1 MTGIPVIRNVLTKDV
16 TLADVMGPASLFSL
30 AEAPIQ
36 NFTLMD
42 GVHVATWSAHKGVWA
57 GYERTGWNG
66 TRWAKS
72 TFATGR
78 AAALSPRLP
87 QACKF
92 LGPPAGPW
100 AHRF

>member
-1 MTGIPVIRNVLTKDV
+1 MTGTPVIRNVLTEDV

-42 GVHVATWSAHKGVWA
+42 ATWSAHKGVWA

-66 TRWAKS
+66 TRRAKS

-92 LGPPAGPW
+92 LGPPAGP
-100 AHRF
+100 